1 MVWWGEGEGE
11 GEGMYR
17 QVLAGRKVRKARSSV
32 CNGVRT
38 FCGGVGC
45 SN

>member
-1 MVWWGEGEGE
+1 
-11 GEGMYR
+11 MYR

-38 FCGGVGC
+38 FCGGDDK
-45 SN
+45 